1 MTSGQFTHVP
11 LSQIRIDRP
20 NRQRRELNGIDSL
33 ADSIRRLGLIHP
45 VVITRDYE
53 LKAGER
59 RYEACKALG
68 WTAIPAQF
76 YDEVDPTNLLL
87 LELEENTKR
96 LDITWQEQCRAIER
110 YHEIRSAQ
118 ESGWNHT
125 KTAEALGESH
135 DSIST
140 KLAVAKEMKVNK
152 HVAEAPKFSVARNVT
167 RRVTERRAQAALEEI
182 IPKEKDESVPIINAD
197 FTEWLK
203 TYSGPKFNFIHC
215 DFPYG
220 INFHDADRQ
229 GAVRFGED
237 YEDSPETYKILVGA
251 LSKLPIAESAHL
263 VFWFSMVHYGWT
275 LDTLTSYGWR
285 VDPFPL
291 IWSKGATGLL
301 PDPQRGPRRVYETAF
316 MASRGDRKVV
326 RTTTNH
332 IAFWSPD
339 RIHQSEKPK
348 EVLKHFFQMFV
359 DEYSVVL
366 DPTCGSGNSIIV
378 AQQMGA
384 SHVIGI
390 EKNEE
395 FYQQAVANYKS
406 SV

>member
-1 MTSGQFTHVP
+1 MTSGQFTNVL

-20 NRQRRELNGIDSL
+20 HRQRRELNGIDSL

-59 RYEACKALG
+59 RFEACKLLG

-96 LDITWQEQCRAIER
+96 LDITWQEQCRAIEQ
-110 YHEIRSAQ
+110 YHALRAAQ
-118 ESGWNHT
+118 EPGWT
-125 KTAEALGESH
+125 QAKTAEALGESPVT
-135 DSIST
+135 ITT
-140 KLAVAKEMKVNK
+140 KLAVAKEMKTNK
-152 HVAEAPKFSVARNVT
+152 HVADAPKFSIARNVT
-167 RRVTERRAQAALEEI
+167 QRVNERRAAAVIEAIAPQPARE
-182 IPKEKDESVPIINAD
+182 VPLINAD

-203 TYSGPKFNFIHC
+203 AYDGPKFNFIHC

-220 INFHDADRQ
+220 IDFHEADRQ

-237 YEDSPETYKILVGA
+237 YDDSFKSYERLVTELGKVPVA
-251 LSKLPIAESAHL
+251 DSAHL
-263 VFWFSMVHYGWT
+263 LFWFSMSHYCWT
-275 LDTLTSYGWR
+275 YDALSSMGWR
-285 VDPFPL
+285 VDRFPL
-291 IWSKGATGLL
+291 IWSKGAAGIL

-316 MASRGDRKVV
+316 LASRGDRKIV
-326 RTTTNH
+326 RSTGNH
-332 IAFWSPD
+332 VQFWSAE

-348 EVLKHFFQMFV
+348 EVLRHFFQMFV

-366 DPTCGSGNSIIV
+366 DPTCGSGNAIKV
-378 AQQMGA
+378 AEEMGA
-384 SHVIGI
+384 KHVLGI
-390 EKNEE
+390 EKERE
-395 FYQQAVANYKS
+395 FYEEAKKQWND
-406 SV
+406 